1 MKTEYLYILDYY
13 DGGVYKII
21 ISDEDIDKGTEELL
35 AKYDINIENVAFM
48 FSTRDVSEI
57 EVLEPINE

>member
-1 MKTEYLYILDYY
+1 MKTEYLYILDYC

-35 AKYDINIENVAFM
+35 AKYDINIKNVAFM